1 MRLEKKNSI
10 SFCTSQPQ
18 KRFESS
24 VERCPCC
31 QRVLKVEKS
40 RDRRLVTMDSD
51 EQITE
56 IVKFCP
62 DDKLRFVSES
72 LRERTPVRSPYSYD
86 LLAYIGRLRF
96 CKHYQI
102 KEIQEEIARFDPSIP
117 RSTLQRLCV
126 RFLRYFIAVHLECL
140 PLFADHVRDNGGY
153 VLQIDGSQNHGR
165 GTLLLVKDMM
175 SGFRLFACR
184 FPSENKEDLVVLFR
198 YLNRVFGVP
207 LVAIRDGGRG
217 IVQAVEEVF
226 PGVYQ
231 VYCHFHFL
239 RALGHALFDYYH
251 SRFKKMLHGLGVK
264 GSLRKLYHQVCKQ
277 KERDQNPFVSGVL
290 NELSLLLG
298 HVLEYKGEGLGYPFE
313 LEILSFYDNCLKIEK
328 PVHDLV
334 MRCATEYVYVKLLCD
349 VQKTLRLLHPPPKVR
364 GKLSKDAERLRER
377 KKWFDDARAALRWRN
392 GPVPLS
398 TQIKWDDSELQK
410 ARIGITDFL
419 SLVKAEKENKENTT
433 SLKRGLGIIEDRF
446 SKYEKNLLVPNMKI
460 DTAAGHK
467 IVELER
473 TNNGVEHDFRKCR
486 RLVRRVFGNKDVEAV
501 IQREGVGRLLLF
513 NMDIDTY
520 VRMVYGSWECMGKRF
535 SEVDKKSLERA
546 DLLLQGY
553 NPWWAL

>member
-1 MRLEKKNSI
+1 M
-10 SFCTSQPQ
+10 
-18 KRFESS
+18 
-24 VERCPCC
+24 
-31 QRVLKVEKS
+31 LKVEKS
-40 RDRRLVTMDSD
+40 RDRRLVTMDGD

-62 DDKLRFVSES
+62 DDKLRFVSEL
-72 LRERTPVRSPYSYD
+72 LRKRTPVRSPYSYD

-102 KEIQEEIARFDPSIP
+102 KEIQGELARFGPSIP

-140 PLFADHVRDNGGY
+140 PLFADHVCDNGGY

-184 FPSENKEDLVVLFR
+184 FPSENKEDLVVFLQ
-198 YLNRVFGVP
+198 YVKQVFGVP
-207 LVAIRDGGRG
+207 LVAIRDGGSG
-217 IVQAVEEVF
+217 IVQAIGEVF

-239 RALGHALFDYYH
+239 RALGHALFDYYY

-264 GSLRKLYHQVCKQ
+264 GKLRVLYRQVCKQ
-277 KERDQNPFVSGVL
+277 KARDQKTFVSDVL
-290 NELSLLLG
+290 DELLVLLEY
-298 HVLEYKGEGLGYPFE
+298 VLTYKGEGLGYPFE
-313 LEILSFYDNCLKIEK
+313 LQDLCFYEKCLQIEK
-328 PVHDLV
+328 TVQDLV
-334 MRCATEYVYVKLLCD
+334 RKCAQEYVYVKSLCE
-349 VQKTLRLLHPPPKVR
+349 VKETLRLLHPPPKVR
-364 GKLSKDAERLRER
+364 GRLSKDAERLRER
-377 KKWFDDARAALRWRN
+377 KKWFDDARTALRWRN
-392 GPVPLS
+392 GPIPLS

-433 SLKRGLGIIEDRF
+433 SLRRGLGIIEDRF
-446 SKYEKNLLVPNMKI
+446 SKYEKNLLVPNIKI

-467 IVELER
+467 IVKLER
-473 TNNGVEHDFRKCR
+473 TNNGVEHDFKKIR

-501 IQREGVGRLLLF
+501 IQREGVGRLLLL